1 MSDETN
7 QDDNDGIADLDE
19 GLQQKK
25 LSGKKIIMIVV
36 PVLLLLIGGGGA
48 YYFMSGDSSDVML
61 DENGDPIVAE
71 AESDEPT
78 ELLFYDIEPM
88 LVNLTSVSGQ
98 ASYLKLSV
106 TLEVDQQSSIEE
118 LQLNLPRVIDNFQV
132 YLRELRLEDING
144 SAGMFRL
151 KEELLIRVNET
162 IYPTRV
168 NDVLFKEMLING

>member
-7 QDDNDGIADLDE
+7 QDDIDENAELEE

-36 PVLLLLIGGGGA
+36 PVLLLLIGGGAA
-48 YYFMSGDSSDVML
+48 YMFMGGDSDVEL
-61 DENGDPIVAE
+61 DENGNPIVAE
-71 AESDEPT
+71 AESDEDL

-88 LVNLTSVSGQ
+88 LVNLTSVGGQ
-98 ASYLKLSV
+98 SAYLKLSV
-106 TLEVDQQSSIEE
+106 TLEVDKQSSIEQ
-118 LQLNLPRVIDNFQV
+118 LQVNLPRIVDNFQV